1 MDAGMSWKRGEALLE
16 IEVSRIQSWVEGADP
31 DLYGRNGA
39 DGVIREW
46 HDFKAQRKA
55 FESFM
60 RWAMKA
66 LVLLA
71 GVPAVL
77 VALSALGLIHLR

>member
-1 MDAGMSWKRGEALLE
+1 MSWKRGEALLE

>member
-1 MDAGMSWKRGEALLE
+1 MDAGMSWERGDALLE